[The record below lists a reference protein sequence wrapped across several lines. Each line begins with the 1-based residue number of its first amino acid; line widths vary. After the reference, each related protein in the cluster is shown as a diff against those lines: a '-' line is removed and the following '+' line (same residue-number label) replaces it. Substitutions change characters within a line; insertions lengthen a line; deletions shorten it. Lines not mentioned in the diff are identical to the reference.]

1 MKVMR
6 SKDQKDAGTCK
17 RIVIVGGGFAGV
29 TLAQRLERL
38 TGKETEIVLVS
49 SENHLVF
56 SPLLAEAV
64 GREISPLHVIVP
76 GRQMVRRTQ
85 WLTARATRVDQTAN
99 EVHYVSPGGEQ
110 GVLSYD
116 HLVIACGSVVD
127 LSIIPGLSANAYPLK
142 TLGDAV
148 YLTNSLIGKLEEASM
163 KADPV
168 ERQRLR
174 SEEHTSELQSR
185 LHLV

>member
-1 MKVMR
+1 VNLPK
-6 SKDQKDAGTCK
+6 
-17 RIVIVGGGFAGV
+17 
-29 TLAQRLERL
+29 RLERL
-38 TGKETEIVLVS
+38 TDESVEVVLLS

-64 GREISPLHVIVP
+64 GREIAPLHVVVP

-85 WLTARATRVDQTAN
+85 WITARATAIERAAR
-99 EVHYVSPGGEQ
+99 EVHYVSPRGER

-127 LSIIPGLSANAYPLK
+127 LSIIPGLGRNAYPLK

-148 YLTNSLIGKLEEASM
+148 FLTNTLIEKLEEASM
-163 KADPV
+163 QADPRGAPAPSHGCSYWRWV
-168 ERQRLR
+168 QWGRG
-174 SEEHTSELQSR
+174 SGSN
-185 LHLV
+185 